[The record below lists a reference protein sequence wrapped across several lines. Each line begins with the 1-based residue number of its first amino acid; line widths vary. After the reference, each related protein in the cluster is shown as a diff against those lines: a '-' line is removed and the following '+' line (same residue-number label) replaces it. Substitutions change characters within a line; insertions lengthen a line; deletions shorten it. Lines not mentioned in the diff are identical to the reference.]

1 MEDAFSG
8 YHPAV
13 EFFFFL
19 GAIASGMFFV
29 HPLFLGISLSAA
41 AAYYFLLKGRS
52 GAKLLRSM
60 LLLWLVMALFN
71 GVLVQ
76 EGETVLL
83 SWGRGRVVTKEA
95 LLYGLCG
102 GAMFVTIMLW
112 FSCYNA
118 VMTSDKFICLFGSR
132 IPALSLLLTMILRL
146 IPNFEHR
153 ARTVAGARKC
163 IGKSPDN
170 GSTRREKL
178 LHSMDLLS
186 VLTSWA
192 LEGSVVTA
200 DSMKSRGYGSDTR
213 TSFTVYR
220 KSGRDSVAAAVL
232 GLALIL
238 FLLGIFHG
246 AARAEFYPAVALA
259 KPDGYTFVSALGY
272 AAFLFTPTFLHLRE
286 EVIWTVLRSKI

>member
-1 MEDAFSG
+1 MMEDAFSG

-13 EFFFFL
+13 EFLFFF
-19 GAIASGMFFV
+19 GAIVSGMFFV
-29 HPLFLGISLSAA
+29 HPLFLTISLGAA
-41 AAYYFLLKGRS
+41 TAYYFLLKGRN
-52 GAKLLRSM
+52 GAKLLLM
-60 LLLWLVMALFN
+60 LLLLWLGMTLLN

-83 SWGRGRVVTKEA
+83 TWGRGRVVTGEA
-95 LLYGLCG
+95 LIYGLCG
-102 GAMFVTIMLW
+102 GAMFVSIMLW

-132 IPALSLLLTMILRL
+132 IPALSLLITMILRL

-170 GSTRREKL
+170 GSRKEKL

-200 DSMKSRGYGSDTR
+200 DSMKSRGYGTGER
-213 TSFTVYR
+213 VNFTVYR
-220 KSGRDSVAAAVL
+220 GSRRDGVCAAA
-232 GLALIL
+232 LALAFAAFL
-238 FLLGIFHG
+238 FGVCRG
-246 AARAEFYPAVALA
+246 AARAEFYPTVTLGAWNACTLI
-259 KPDGYTFVSALGY
+259 GALGY
-272 AAFLFTPTFLHLRE
+272 AVFLFTPSFLHIRE
-286 EVIWTVLRSKI
+286 DLTWTILRSKI